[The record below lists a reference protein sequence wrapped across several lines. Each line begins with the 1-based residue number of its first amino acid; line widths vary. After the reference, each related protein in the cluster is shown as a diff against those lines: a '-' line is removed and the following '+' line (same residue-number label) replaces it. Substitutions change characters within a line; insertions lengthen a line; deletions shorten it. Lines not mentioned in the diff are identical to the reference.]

1 MANHGIAFDFCVS
14 AHTAQLRHVHKAV
27 LKHGFRDEAGPFCHQ
42 VQQCKLGLHVCR
54 ERRMRCSTHIDRFRT
69 FTVHI
74 KADPIIT
81 HFNIRTRITQLRQ
94 NGIQRVRLC
103 ITADNF
109 AARNCRRHQESTG
122 FDTIWQNA
130 INTTAKT
137 LNAFDGNTIGALTR
151 DLRAQRNQ
159 EVRGI
164 HDLRLARG
172 VFDDSSAFGKRCC
185 AHDGDRR
192 ADAHFVHDDMRAFQ
206 TALNGRL
213 HIAFFQLNS
222 RA

>member
-42 VQQCKLGLHVCR
+42 VQQRELGLHIGR
-54 ERRMRCSTHIDRFRT
+54 ERRMRRSTHINRFRT
-69 FTVHI
+69 FAVHI
-74 KADPIIT
+74 KADPVVAD
-81 HFNIRTRITQLRQ
+81 F
-94 NGIQRVRLC
+94 RLC

-109 AARNCRRHQESTG
+109 ATRNCRRHQEGTG
-122 FDTIWQNA
+122 FDAVWQNA
-130 INTTAKT
+130 INTAAET

-164 HDLRLARG
+164 HNLRLARS
-172 VFDDSSAFGKRCC
+172 VFDDGGAFGKRCC
-185 AHDGDRR
+185 THDGDSRT
-192 ADAHFVHDDMRAFQ
+192 DAHFVHDNMRAFQ
-206 TALNGRL
+206 TAINGRF
-213 HIAFFQLNS
+213 HIAFFQLDS

>member
-27 LKHGFRDEAGPFCHQ
+27 LKHGFRDETRTFCHQ
-42 VQQCKLGLHVCR
+42 VQQRELGLHIGR
-54 ERRMRCSTHIDRFRT
+54 ERRVRRCAHIDRFRT
-69 FTVHI
+69 FTVHVQ
-74 KADPIIT
+74 ADPVVT
-81 HFNIRTRITQLRQ
+81 DFDIRSRITQLRQ

-109 AARNCRRHQESTG
+109 AARNCRCHQESTG
-122 FDTIWQNA
+122 FDAVRQNA
-130 INTTAKT
+130 IHTAAEA
-137 LNAFDGNTIGALTR
+137 LNAFDGNTIGTLACYFC
-151 DLRAQRNQ
+151 AQRNQ

-164 HDLRLARG
+164 HDLRFTRG
-172 VFDDSSAFGKRCC
+172 VFDDGSAFGKRCC
-185 AHDGDRR
+185 AHDSDRR

-206 TALNGRL
+206 AAINGRF
-213 HIAFFQLNS
+213 HIAFFKLNS